1 MEIETIHKWR
11 PVHTD
16 YEWFLLHVLLLV
28 LLRVCTEIKYFFT
41 FPTLQLFLAVL
52 CTLLLRLERQCKAK
66 NLTDHKLHRG
76 ESSEKMKA
84 PWESWPVTLPQ
95 KHSVQRKSQLS
106 SLHSRSLNGK
116 KCWWGTHSLYW
127 KGQLCAQTCKW
138 NTKDLACNNEDPM
151 SHN

>member
-95 KHSVQRKSQLS
+95 KHFVQRKPQFLLS
-106 SLHSRSLNGK
+106 TEETQWGYKFSSITSRYRHLWATSRIFHSF
-116 KCWWGTHSLYW
+116 
-127 KGQLCAQTCKW
+127 QV
-138 NTKDLACNNEDPM
+138 KDRAMFSKVTPP
-151 SHN
+151 